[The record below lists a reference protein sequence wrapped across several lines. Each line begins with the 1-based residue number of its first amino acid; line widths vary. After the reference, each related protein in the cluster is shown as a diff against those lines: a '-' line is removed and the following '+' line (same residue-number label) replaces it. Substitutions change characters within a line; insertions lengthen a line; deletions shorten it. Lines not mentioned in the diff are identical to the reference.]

1 MQRRALVVELAV
13 NFLLPWLAYRWAQPQ
28 WGEVGGLVASSV
40 PPLLW
45 SAWELTRH
53 KRVDALSLFVLA
65 GIVFSTIAM
74 LLGGDARVLLLRES
88 LVSGLFG
95 LAFLLSAPTPRP
107 LLYYLARATVQRE
120 SAEHGRSR
128 FEQLWQDNPLFRQK
142 IAVMNA
148 VWGAGL
154 VAETALRAVMAWSWP
169 PERFLLVSPWIGYGI
184 YGALTAWTLW
194 YRKRIRLALQ
204 PA

>member
-28 WGEVGGLVASSV
+28 WGEVGGLIASSV

-45 SAWELTRH
+45 SAWELARH

-107 LLYYLARATVQRE
+107 LLYFLARATVQRE
-120 SAEHGRSR
+120 SDAHDRSR
-128 FEQLWQDNPLFRQK
+128 FEELWQNNPRFRRK
-142 IAVMNA
+142 LAVMNA

-154 VAETALRAVMAWSWP
+154 VAETALRAALAWSLP

-184 YGALTAWTLW
+184 YGALTAWTVW